1 MMDNISREA
10 QAIEK
15 LFRILPK
22 WGGQVDFIL
31 NDAQR
36 RYDVQKTNRDIIAK
50 ARQKGFSSLGVAY
63 QVIDCLGKPGSRCVL
78 ISHEASATQRL
89 LDKAHYYI
97 KYMKGP
103 PPELGRH
110 SRNELYF
117 PKTESTYYIGTAGAR
132 AFGRGDTITH
142 LHISEYAWWESDAL
156 QHVAGLMQA
165 VPAGGIIRIE
175 STGNG
180 QGNDFF
186 YMTKHAKELGYN
198 VFFRA
203 WWEDMEYSKEPPAE
217 GWAPVGFEHYFEDMR
232 SKFNLTDTQL
242 FWYWEKLKEFRYN
255 IKVMQQEYPSSVEEC
270 FQATGGQVY
279 TTVQW
284 HETAKWEWSLTPH
297 NPPLRF
303 ERLTGHPDPKYT
315 YVMGMDAAGGTG
327 NDEAAIQIV
336 CLETLEQVFEFGS
349 NTIGPVAFAKYGID
363 LGKQYN
369 EAYVVPESNNH
380 GATVVEIFRGSD
392 YPKTKIYK
400 TNPTSTTG
408 FKYGLNT
415 SEQTKK
421 VWVGA
426 TQEIL
431 ERGLQIHGKRTIEQ
445 MEEFSE
451 DDKGKLGADEDGL
464 VAALGLA
471 SVGVKKWYH
480 LRNQEV
486 ERPKVVIQR
495 PKGMFFTFD
504 EVMKK
509 RNTDSVIA
517 KQRDRQLYGERYA
530 GRN

>member
-1 MMDNISREA
+1 MLTREA
-10 QAIEK
+10 EVVET

-22 WGGQVDFIL
+22 QGPQVEFVL
-31 NDAQR
+31 NEAQAA
-36 RYDVQKTNRDIIAK
+36 YDRQRTNRDIIAK

-63 QVIDCLGKPGSRCVL
+63 QVVDCLGKPGSRCVL

-103 PPELGRH
+103 QPELGRH

-165 VPAGGIIRIE
+165 VPAGGTIRIE

-180 QGNDFF
+180 QANDFY
-186 YMTKHAKELGYN
+186 YMTKHAIELGYN
-198 VFFRA
+198 VFFRS
-203 WWEDMEYSKEPPAE
+203 WWEDMEYSKEPPPG
-217 GWAPVGFEHYFEDMR
+217 GWAPSGFEHYFEDMR
-232 SKFNLTDTQL
+232 SKYNLNESQL
-242 FWYWEKLKEFRYN
+242 YWYWCKLKEFRYN
-255 IKVMQQEYPSSVEEC
+255 LKTMQQEYPSNLNEC

-279 TTVQW
+279 IDVPW
-284 HETAKWEWSLTPH
+284 HESFDWDWAMTNH
-297 NPPLRF
+297 NPPFRYDYLK
-303 ERLTGHPDPKYT
+303 GHPHPDYT

-327 NDEAAIQIV
+327 NDEAAIQII
-336 CLETLEQVFEFGS
+336 CFETLEQVFEFGS
-349 NTIGPVAFAKYGID
+349 NTIGPVAFAKWGIE
-363 LGKQYN
+363 LGKKYN
-369 EAYVVPESNNH
+369 NAYVVPEANNH
-380 GATVVEIFRGSD
+380 GATVVEIFRSSD
-392 YPKTKIYK
+392 YPKTRIFK
-400 TNPTSTTG
+400 TSPTATTV

-421 VWVGA
+421 LWVGA
-426 TQEIL
+426 TQEFL
-431 ERGLQIHGKRTIEQ
+431 DKGLQIHGKRTIEQ

-451 DDKGKLGADEDGL
+451 DDKGKLGASEDGL

-471 SVGVKKWYH
+471 STGLKKWYH
-480 LRNQEV
+480 LRNQNI
-486 ERPKVVIQR
+486 RKPIKVIPR
-495 PKGMFFTFD
+495 PKGMYFTFD

-509 RNTDSVIA
+509 HKTNNKVSQMRNH
-517 KQRDRQLYGERYA
+517 QLYGVAQQR
-530 GRN
+530 